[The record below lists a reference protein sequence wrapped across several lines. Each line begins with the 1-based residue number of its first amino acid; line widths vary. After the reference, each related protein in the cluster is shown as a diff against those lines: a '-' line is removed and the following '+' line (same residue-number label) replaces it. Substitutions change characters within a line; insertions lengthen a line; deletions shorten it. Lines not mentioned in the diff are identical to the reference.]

1 MGYKITKK
9 LKLKKLSLKTS
20 VGKKKITVK
29 VKINRK
35 IKNQV
40 VKVKANSKT
49 FKIRTNSKGI
59 AKLAVKKAK
68 TLKLRQAIKITQFQ
82 KKLNCEH

>member
-68 TLKLRQAIKITQFQ
+68 TLKVKASYQNNSVSEKIE
-82 KKLNCEH
+82 L

>member
-9 LKLKKLSLKTS
+9 LKVKKLSLKTK
-20 VGKKKITVK
+20 VGKKKLTVQ
-29 VKINRK
+29 VKINKK

-40 VKVKANSKT
+40 VKVKVNSKT
-49 FKIRTNSKGI
+49 FKIKTNRKGI

-68 TLKLRQAIKITQFQ
+68 KMNVRAIYKGSSVSEKI
-82 KKLNCEH
+82 EA